1 MRIAGTAQLLA
12 PPEVVYDNLQ
22 DGRVLAATIPG
33 VQSLEQLA
41 DNHYKLSI
49 TAGVASIKGTYDG
62 EVILSQQNRPESFV
76 LTASGSGAPGT
87 VKADV
92 TVRLEECEGGGT
104 LLSYDADAVVGGMVG
119 GVGQRMITGVAKKMA
134 GVFFKGID
142 GVIVDGIPVADAP
155 ADVVE
160 AAEIVAGAA
169 PAAPAAPAA
178 SAARAVGVS
187 AVPARSGESVSAP
200 ALFAS
205 AAVGAALA
213 LAGVVVGG
221 ILTRGGAR
229 R

>member
-155 ADVVE
+155 VDVVD
-160 AAEIVAGAA
+160 EIVAGAS
-169 PAAPAAPAA
+169 PAAPAA
-178 SAARAVGVS
+178 SAARAVGAS

-213 LAGVVVGG
+213 LTGVVVGG
-221 ILTRGGAR
+221 ILARGGAR

>member
-160 AAEIVAGAA
+160 AAEIVAGAS
-169 PAAPAAPAA
+169 PAAPVA
-178 SAARAVGVS
+178 STARAVGAS
-187 AVPARSGESVSAP
+187 ALPARSGESVSAP

-213 LAGVVVGG
+213 LTGVVVGG
-221 ILTRGGAR
+221 ILARGGAR